1 MLTSATRGHLNL
13 FFLAVANEAV
23 VVAGSYP
30 GLNWCLWRS
39 NKVIYIFLDFI
50 INISAGCISFCC
62 QTLSADVVSTV
73 SCCLL
78 PERALRG
85 WEPHGFLVCSPGP
98 WSKVLAMQKGAGLRT
113 CLVDVWGGLTG
124 VICDWVVLVAL
135 MDESYVDCASF
146 WISSLIAHPYW

>member
-1 MLTSATRGHLNL
+1 M
-13 FFLAVANEAV
+13 
-23 VVAGSYP
+23 
-30 GLNWCLWRS
+30 
-39 NKVIYIFLDFI
+39 
-50 INISAGCISFCC
+50 
-62 QTLSADVVSTV
+62 TLSSTSQRGAFLSAAKLCQRTWSALLALGGSV

-146 WISSLIAHPYW
+146 